1 MKRLPLSALIA
12 ALILIAGCSTFRGP
26 KLEDLTKTAESFHKD
41 LLFERYSVAAK
52 SVTPAL
58 RAEYLQ
64 NINSQRL
71 HFAEIEILSMD
82 TCTPDKKDCVYVQN
96 TIQWYAGFSPN
107 VVTSIVT
114 EKWTY
119 DENSGLW
126 LLVEQEQGK

>member
-1 MKRLPLSALIA
+1 MKRMPLLALVA
-12 ALILIAGCSTFRGP
+12 TLIFLVGCASLRGP
-26 KLEDLTKTAESFHKD
+26 KIEDLTKTAENFHKD
-41 LLFERYSVAAK
+41 LIFERYSIAAK

-71 HFAEIEILSMD
+71 RFAEIEILSMD

-96 TIQWYAGFSPN
+96 SIQWYAGYSPN
-107 VVTSIVT
+107 VGTSIVT

-119 DENSGLW
+119 DENSGIW
-126 LLVEQEQGK
+126 LLVEQEQSK